1 MAGNQR
7 QFERAMKRAVGHAG
21 KREWDKAIGQY
32 ELALAEFP
40 DDIAA
45 LTGLGLV
52 YLNAQQ
58 LEKALAVYQQARQA
72 GADEPAVLERLAD
85 VQKRLR
91 HLEEAADTYVALAD
105 HALRGREIERAI
117 HFWERATQLA
127 TGHPIARLNLAKAYA
142 SQGRTPAAIKEYL
155 ALAEAFQ
162 RQERPDQAMN
172 ICQQAL
178 MLDPRNTTV
187 LSLMS
192 TLRNLLEPAEKPTP
206 ARKPTPVADLDDLSF
221 EDEPLPSSQRD
232 EGSPVDVARQRAL
245 SALAE
250 AVFEEDLVTVST
262 PPRPSAPVL
271 TKHQI
276 DTLIGQALDFQR
288 QGLVDDAVAAYEQLL
303 NAGVD
308 RPEVHFNLGLLFQEK
323 LRWREAI
330 HHLSIVQDHKD
341 YKLGTLFA
349 VGECYRAQGK
359 IDLALS
365 HLMEVLKLVDLALVS
380 REQADDVIQLYES
393 LADSYAKKG
402 DPEQARSF
410 TDSLIRFLNSKG
422 WEDKVKEARERLD
435 SVAGEGVVMS
445 LAEIVGIPGSEAVL
459 KSMAMIQE
467 LVKRGKIFTAIEEA
481 FDAIC
486 ISPSY
491 LPLHLRLGE
500 VFLSQGQFEEA
511 TAKFLT
517 VAHLYQAR
525 GDTRAA
531 IGVYRRLLR
540 ASPMDVTVRS
550 RLINLLISRGAIDEA
565 LEEYL
570 ALGEAYFQLAQVNK
584 ALDKYNE
591 ALRLAPRASDEKIWT
606 VRLLHRIGD
615 ICLQR
620 VDWRQALKI
629 YQRIKQI
636 SPYDEHTCLILTD
649 LYYKM
654 GQSRKGL
661 AEIDALLGYLF
672 KNKKF
677 TKALAVLRDAVQMR
691 PGEGPLRFRLAHA
704 CLSQGKKEE
713 AVAELDALGDL
724 QLRAGRAQQAIETIR
739 SIIKINPSNVESYRQ
754 LLSQITGL
762 TS

>member
-1 MAGNQR
+1 
-7 QFERAMKRAVGHAG
+7 MKRAVGHAG
-21 KREWDKAIGQY
+21 KQEWDKAIGQY
-32 ELALAEFP
+32 EYALAEFP

-105 HALRGREIERAI
+105 HALRRREIERAI

-192 TLRNLLEPAEKPTP
+192 TLRNLLEPAEKPKP
-206 ARKPTPVADLDDLSF
+206 AREPTPVADLDDLSF

-308 RPEVHFNLGLLFQEK
+308 RPEVHFNLGMLFQEK

-330 HHLSIVQDHKD
+330 HHLSMVQDHKD
-341 YKLGTLFA
+341 YKLGALFA

-402 DPEQARSF
+402 DLEQARSF

-481 FDAIC
+481 FDAIR

-517 VAHLYQAR
+517 VAHLYQVR

-550 RLINLLISRGAIDEA
+550 RLINLLINRGAIDEA

-636 SPYDEHTCLILTD
+636 SPYDERTCLSLTD

-661 AEIDALLGYLF
+661 AEIDALMGYLF

-724 QLRAGRAQQAIETIR
+724 QLRAGHAQQAIETIR

-754 LLSQITGL
+754 LLGQITGL